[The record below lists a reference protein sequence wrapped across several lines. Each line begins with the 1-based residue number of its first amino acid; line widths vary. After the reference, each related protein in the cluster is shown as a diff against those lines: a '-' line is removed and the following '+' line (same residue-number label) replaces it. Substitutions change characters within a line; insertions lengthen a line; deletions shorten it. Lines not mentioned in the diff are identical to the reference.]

1 MEEIKAIFVTEPVR
15 EVKTNVEKNEQINV
29 WGQTEGGK

>member
-1 MEEIKAIFVTEPVR
+1 MKEIKAIFVTETVR
-15 EVKTNVEKNEQINV
+15 EVKMNVEKNEQINV